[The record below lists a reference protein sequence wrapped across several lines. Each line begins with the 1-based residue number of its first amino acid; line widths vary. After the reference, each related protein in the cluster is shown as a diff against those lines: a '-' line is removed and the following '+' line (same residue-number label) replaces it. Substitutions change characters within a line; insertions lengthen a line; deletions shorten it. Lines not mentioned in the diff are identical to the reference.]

1 MTTKNN
7 ILKPPDWLSGK
18 AKAEWRLLM
27 TNPGL
32 RNRLGVEHR
41 GLLAEYCSAMAAVGE
56 AELALRGQPKVIAG
70 VNGGEHIN
78 PKHNVMTSAYRRMT
92 TAASK
97 LGFSKAKPASKTPA
111 PEPDDPLAKLIDANR
126 EAAVE

>member
-1 MTTKNN
+1 M
-7 ILKPPDWLSGK
+7 
-18 AKAEWRLLM
+18 LM
-27 TNPGL
+27 TDPDL

-41 GLLAEYCSAMAAVGE
+41 GLLAEYCSAMDAVGE
-56 AELALRGQPKVIAG
+56 AEIALRGKPKVIIG

-97 LGFSKAKPASKTPA
+97 LGFGRVNTSKRA
-111 PEPDDPLAKLIDANR
+111 PVEPEDDPLAKLIEANK
-126 EAAVE
+126 EASKR